1 MSFPFPTLILK
12 MDSYQIIAEVA
23 SSEKTR
29 KEGLMYRQSL
39 KNDNGMLFIF
49 ETEQAYCFWM
59 KNTQIPLS
67 VAFIQNNG
75 VIRNI
80 ADMQPYSLT
89 KHCAS
94 EPVKYALEMEQGWFS
109 DRGITAGS
117 IVINQLLFNN

>member
-1 MSFPFPTLILK
+1 

-23 SSEKTR
+23 STEKTR
-29 KEGLMYRQSL
+29 EEGLMYRQSL

-49 ETEQAYCFWM
+49 ETEKAYCFWM

-89 KHCAS
+89 EHCAS

-109 DRGITAGS
+109 DRVITAGS
-117 IVINQLLFNN
+117 IVINQSLFNN